1 MLPFKKD
8 LKLVKSLLQKKYR
21 REHGLFVVEGKKMV
35 EEALHADFELFA
47 LYSTDEQWINQHGGL
62 LVNHREME
70 QMTALSNASAHLAVL
85 KMKEKVSNVESD
97 EFILALDGIGDP
109 GNLGTIIRTADWFGV
124 KSIVASEDCVE
135 LYNPKTIQ
143 STMGSIYRMN
153 IRYTDLAQFI
163 QEKRDAGYRIAGAD
177 LAGEDILKN
186 EFPTGK
192 IILVIG
198 SEAHGI
204 RKDVEALLTDTFY
217 IPGHGNAESL
227 NAAVATAILL
237 SRKYQAGF

>member
-163 QEKRDAGYRIAGAD
+163 QEKREVGYRIAGAD

>member
-1 MLPFKKD
+1 M
-8 LKLVKSLLQKKYR
+8 KSLLQKKYR

-47 LYSTDEQWINQHGGL
+47 LYSTDEQWITQHGGL

-70 QMTALSNASAHLAVL
+70 QMTALSNASSHLAVL
-85 KMKEKVSNVESD
+85 KMKEKVSDGESD

-153 IRYTDLAQFI
+153 IRYTDLPKFI

-186 EFPTGK
+186 DFPTGK
-192 IILVIG
+192 TILVIG

-204 RKDVEALLTDTFY
+204 RKDVETLLTDTFY
-217 IPGHGNAESL
+217 IPGNGKAESL
-227 NAAVATAILL
+227 NAAVAAAILL